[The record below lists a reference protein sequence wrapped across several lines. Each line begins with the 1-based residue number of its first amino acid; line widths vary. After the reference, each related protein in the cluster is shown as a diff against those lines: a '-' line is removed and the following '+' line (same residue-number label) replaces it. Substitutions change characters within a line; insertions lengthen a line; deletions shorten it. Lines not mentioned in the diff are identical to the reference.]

1 MIFTN
6 TAFFVLMALV
16 LLLYWRQVGNTQRK
30 LILLVASYVFYGW
43 WDWRF
48 CGLLLL
54 SSVIDWAAALWIA
67 NHPGD
72 PRRRR
77 LLWFSI
83 GSNLLI
89 LGIFKYFDFF
99 STSFTELLRGLGL
112 PVDPWLLQVVLPA
125 GLSFYTFQS
134 MSYTIDVYE
143 GRAQARSSLLD
154 ILVYVAFF
162 PQLVAG
168 PIVRA
173 NEFLPQL
180 DRRMTAADVPLA
192 ACALLFLVGLFKK
205 AVLADSIGW
214 LIDPVWRA
222 PADYD
227 RASLWAAMALFRVQL
242 YCDFSGYSE
251 MAIASAGLL
260 GFRLPWNFDAP
271 LLARNMADYW
281 RRWHITLA
289 NWFRDYIYLRL
300 PFRRQG
306 WSLYRNLLLTM
317 ALVGLWH
324 GAGWT
329 FVTWGLLQGLALGF
343 LIAMRRNGV
352 DLSLPLLPA
361 FALTFAYGTLSAT
374 FFRASSVETGIAM
387 IGDGLG
393 LGEAGT
399 LSLGAGPW
407 IAIALLAALHI
418 GWRRWALG
426 ERLLALPG
434 WLQAVLYG
442 AAAALTLALLPYAD
456 RPFYYFQF

>member
-77 LLWFSI
+77 LLWFSL

-89 LGIFKYFDFF
+89 LGTFKYFDFF

-192 ACALLFLVGLFKK
+192 ACTLLFLVGLFKK
-205 AVLADSIGW
+205 AALADSIGW

-222 PADYD
+222 PGDYD
-227 RASLWAAMALFRVQL
+227 RASLWAAMVLFRVQL

-271 LLARNMADYW
+271 LLARNLADYW
-281 RRWHITLA
+281 QRWNVTLS
-289 NWFRDYIYLRL
+289 NWFRDYVFRRL
-300 PFRRQG
+300 PFRKQG
-306 WSLYRNLLLTM
+306 WSLYRNLMITM

-324 GAGWT
+324 GAGWN
-329 FVTWGLLQGLALGF
+329 FILWGLLQGLALGF
-343 LIAMRRNGV
+343 LIALKRNGIA
-352 DLSLPLLPA
+352 LALPLVLA
-361 FALTFAYGTLSAT
+361 VAITFFFGTVTMT
-374 FFRASSVETGIAM
+374 FFRADSLDTAFALLGSGV
-387 IGDGLG
+387 GL
-393 LGEAGT
+393 EAAGT
-399 LSLGAGPW
+399 RSLGALPW
-407 IAIALLAALHI
+407 ILFVLAAALHI
-418 GWRRWALG
+418 AWRRWGLAD
-426 ERLLALPG
+426 RLLRLPFGPQAL
-434 WLQAVLYG
+434 LYG
-442 AAAALTLALLPYAD
+442 AAAAVILSLVPYQGQ
-456 RPFYYFQF
+456 PFYYFQF